1 MDSTQAIREAIEII
15 QAQLQPW
22 GRRPDKAHGEEVISQ
37 LKRLPQYDGSNY
49 GTLWS
54 IDDLRTHRPAWSDDT
69 LTAWMESE
77 GGYLSDRQCEDG
89 WETIGTL
96 LEEDGMCEGCGKARP
111 DTEFYP
117 SPQHTPMHNTLC
129 DTCCDDY
136 EITRCSKCD
145 HVMRRDHIDD
155 DICQVCS

>member
-54 IDDLRTHRPAWSDDT
+54 IDDLRIYRPAWDDDT
-69 LTAWMESE
+69 LTKWFTNN
-77 GGYLSDRQCEDG
+77 GNLLSNQATDDG
-89 WETIGTL
+89 FETIRAL
-96 LEEDGMCEGCGKARP
+96 LDLDHMCEGCGE
-111 DTEFYP
+111 DSFN
-117 SPQHTPMHNTLC
+117 SV
-129 DTCCDDY
+129 CCYKCEDDY
-136 EITRCSKCD
+136 EITVCIKCD
-145 HVMRRDHIDD
+145 HVMRREHLDD
-155 DICQVCS
+155 DICQMCN